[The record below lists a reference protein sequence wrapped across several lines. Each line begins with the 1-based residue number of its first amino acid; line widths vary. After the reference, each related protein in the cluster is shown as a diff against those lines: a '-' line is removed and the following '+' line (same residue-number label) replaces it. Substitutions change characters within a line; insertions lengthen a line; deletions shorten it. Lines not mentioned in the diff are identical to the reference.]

1 MLEGLETGTS
11 SSDSKSSLSIVIL
24 MGSRTIDLIEFLSA
38 MLESRLFYCAILAK
52 IADKKYTFTTLTGQK
67 FSGQQ

>member
-1 MLEGLETGTS
+1 MILVLETGTS

-38 MLESRLFYCAILAK
+38 MLEPIF
-52 IADKKYTFTTLTGQK
+52 
-67 FSGQQ
+67 